1 MSKSNSTMDSFLQAA
16 YQEALNGL
24 NEGGIPIGGV
34 LVHNGQIISRGRNQR
49 VQKGNPI
56 LHGEIDTLSNAGRH
70 NAAFYRECTIYTTLS
85 PCIMCT
91 GAILLY
97 KIPKVVIG
105 ENVNFSGE
113 AEFLRSK
120 GVEVTIVNAP
130 ELIAMMKNFITE
142 NPELWN
148 EDISQ

>member
-1 MSKSNSTMDSFLQAA
+1 MNDNNSAMDIFLQAA
-16 YQEALNGL
+16 YQEALLGL
-24 NEGGIPIGGV
+24 RAGGIPIGGV
-34 LVHNGQIISRGRNQR
+34 LVHKNKIVARGHNQR

-70 NAAFYRECTIYTTLS
+70 NAEFYRECTIYTTLS

-97 KIPKVVIG
+97 QIPKVVIG
-105 ENVNFSGE
+105 ENVNFKGE

-130 ELIAMMKNFITE
+130 ELIEMMGTFIAE